1 MFKWGSRSEGLHQIV
16 WETPSLAHEEM
27 TSEICAAV
35 DALVRPIGSM
45 GEDAMHALMC
55 VNHHAY
61 AVLEG
66 GAERDVVALREAIR
80 DLDSLIPEGSEAC
93 EGAAALSDLAAGL
106 SVES

>member
-1 MFKWGSRSEGLHQIV
+1 MKGESGCRKGCIRLCG
-16 WETPSLAHEEM
+16 TPSLAHKEM
-27 TSEICAAV
+27 ASEICAAV
-35 DALVRPIGSM
+35 DELVGPIGSM

-80 DLDSLIPEGSEAC
+80 DLDSLIPEGSEAS